1 MKFNSHVLRLTA
13 AQALAGANSAVVY
26 ATGAIIGHMLAPH
39 PAWATLPISVF
50 VIGMAL
56 ATLPVGALT
65 QRYGRLVASLVG
77 SLCGVIVGLL
87 AALALVIQSFTLF
100 CVAMLFGGAYAAV
113 VLTYR
118 FAAAECVPQEDRS
131 RALSIVLAGGVAAGI
146 LGPQLVTSTM
156 NLWPPHAYAVTYLA
170 SAGVAVLSGIVLL
183 GVKFEHQPPV
193 TAGVAGRPLA
203 VILRQPRFIVAM
215 LCGVVSYMMMNFMM
229 TSAPLAMELCGI
241 SRVHSNY
248 GIEMHI
254 VAMYAPSFFTG
265 RLISRFGESSIV
277 QAGLGLIALAAIA
290 GMSGLTVNHFWIA
303 LLLLGVGWNFGFLGA
318 SALVLKC
325 HTPEEG
331 ARVQSINDF
340 VVFGAMVFGSLASG
354 GLLAVF
360 GWTVVS
366 GLILPPV
373 LLAMAALLWLQRSE
387 EGAQEALAAEPIV
400 NPVE

>member
-26 ATGAIIGHMLAPH
+26 ATGAIIGHMLAPR
-39 PAWATLPISVF
+39 PAWATLPISMF

-56 ATLPVGALT
+56 ATLPLGALT

-77 SLCGVIVGLL
+77 SSCGVIVGLL

-118 FAAAECVPQEDRS
+118 FAAAECVPQEHRS
-131 RALSIVLAGGVAAGI
+131 WALSTVLAGGVAAGI

-156 NLWPPHAYAVTYLA
+156 DLWFPHAYAVTYLA
-170 SAGVAVLSGIVLL
+170 SAGIAVLSAIVLL
-183 GVKFEHQPPV
+183 GVKFEHQPPAA
-193 TAGVAGRPLA
+193 TGSPGRPLA
-203 VILRQPRFIVAM
+203 AILRQPRFIVAM

-229 TSAPLAMELCGI
+229 TAAPLAMELCGI

-265 RLISRFGESSIV
+265 RLISRFGESTIIL
-277 QAGLGLIALAAIA
+277 AGLLLIALAAIT
-290 GMSGLTVNHFWIA
+290 GMSGITVDHFWIA

-318 SALVLKC
+318 SALVLTC
-325 HTPEEG
+325 HMPEEG

-354 GLLAVF
+354 GLLTIF
-360 GWTVVS
+360 GWSMVS

-373 LLAMAALLWLQRSE
+373 MLAMAALLWLQRCD
-387 EGAQEALAAEPIV
+387 ATARDALAAAPAA
-400 NPVE
+400 NR